1 MGAYDPCFYSVP
13 TVTVLPEVNNFL
25 APEVKAPE
33 VYGGNNPYDPWTS
46 HDEMLRKVQA
56 SAATHFD
63 SPSNTQP
70 PVVHTPKV
78 PIPPSSTKHN
88 NFDIKPT
95 GAEIDQR
102 PKEEQSQEKEKQ
114 SQKKPPLL
122 LIV

>member
-1 MGAYDPCFYSVP
+1 MGAYDPCFFSAP
-13 TVTVLPEVNNFL
+13 TVTVLPEVNNVL

-33 VYGGNNPYDPWTS
+33 VKVYGGNNPYDPWTS
-46 HDEMLRKVQA
+46 HDELLRKVQA
-56 SAATHFD
+56 SATKQLG

-78 PIPPSSTKHN
+78 PVPPPSTKHN

-95 GAEIDQR
+95 GDEIKE
-102 PKEEQSQEKEKQ
+102 PKEKRIKKKQ
-114 SQKKPPLL
+114 PML